1 MVEVKLSNS
10 YDSDSE
16 ADEEFEI
23 IEERL
28 TLQRRDD
35 SDSELDSE
43 LDSECEGISSLTYR
57 EDSDSDS
64 ESN

>member
-23 IEERL
+23 LEERL
-28 TLQRRDD
+28 ALQ
-35 SDSELDSE
+35 
-43 LDSECEGISSLTYR
+43 
-57 EDSDSDS
+57 EDMTPTQ
-64 ESN
+64 N